1 MLRFVLYIYIWTCIV
16 NSSLI
21 WDEIWG
27 LKFLSNLIS
36 LIHSQMLG
44 NKETTWLYIIIE
56 VHFLNPYNHKSLSC
70 MCCGCISSRY
80 TGIQKIYIYLVLLPL
95 NIYLLS
101 ILSFVKLNIPLY
113 RSRLYQKSMMVLIAC
128 KYFQIFLT
136 RFPEIL
142 PDSNRSMCQKPVKS
156 NTRAHF
162 CVFTVSY
169 PRHVNKLGKMCG
181 SVRVDL
187 KSKRWGLQP
196 QVGQAL
202 VAFPSDRYAN
212 VLHSLY
218 FTPFIFLN

>member
-1 MLRFVLYIYIWTCIV
+1 MVV
-16 NSSLI
+16 
-21 WDEIWG
+21 
-27 LKFLSNLIS
+27 
-36 LIHSQMLG
+36 SQVDIQEY
-44 NKETTWLYIIIE
+44 K
-56 VHFLNPYNHKSLSC
+56 KSTP
-70 MCCGCISSRY
+70 M
-80 TGIQKIYIYLVLLPL
+80 IYLVLLPL

-136 RFPEIL
+136 RFPETL

>member
-1 MLRFVLYIYIWTCIV
+1 M
-16 NSSLI
+16 
-21 WDEIWG
+21 
-27 LKFLSNLIS
+27 
-36 LIHSQMLG
+36 
-44 NKETTWLYIIIE
+44 
-56 VHFLNPYNHKSLSC
+56 
-70 MCCGCISSRY
+70 
-80 TGIQKIYIYLVLLPL
+80 IYLVLLPL

-187 KSKRWGLQP
+187 RICACRSEEQKVRFTAAGWTGP
-196 QVGQAL
+196 C
-202 VAFPSDRYAN
+202 DRYAN